1 MQTKELQLLNSNRCS
16 FLAAGFAVAAWA
28 PMIPYVKERFAL
40 DEHQLGLLLLC
51 VGIGSFISMPITGVL
66 AGRFGCKKLIYAS
79 VLLLA
84 FLIVA
89 ISVTSNLYLM
99 AVILLCFGFSAVIVD
114 VVSNINAALVEKELK
129 RGVMSGLHGLY
140 SVGGFCGSIIVTT
153 LLNTWLGI
161 VGSAI
166 FAAVFVVIFTFAG
179 GKHLFSSVGH
189 NESKD
194 NAITSKK
201 FIFPHYLVIIV
212 GLMCFV
218 MFMTE
223 GSVLD
228 WSGVF
233 LSSERGVDISMAGY
247 GYSAFAIAMTV
258 CRLTGDKIVM
268 KMGRRRVLLLGSL
281 CIFSGYCVVVY
292 CPMAI
297 ASLCGFALIG
307 VGASNIVPQLISY
320 IASRKEMP
328 MHLSVTW
335 VNAIG
340 FAGIL
345 CGPALIG
352 FLAKVISLEYTFLCL
367 ACAVVAVGLGC
378 FYLLA
383 PKRAD

>member
-1 MQTKELQLLNSNRCS
+1 MQTKDRQLLNSNRCS

-28 PMIPYVKERFAL
+28 PMIPFVKERFAL

-51 VGIGSFISMPITGVL
+51 VGIGSFISMPITGAL
-66 AGRFGCKKLIYAS
+66 AGRFGCKKLIYAA

-166 FAAVFVVIFTFAG
+166 FAAVFVVLFTFVG
-179 GKHLFSSVGH
+179 GKHLFSSVAH
-189 NESKD
+189 DENKEDPK
-194 NAITSKK
+194 AKK
-201 FIFPHYLVIIV
+201 FVFPHYLVILV

-247 GYSAFAIAMTV
+247 GYSAFAVAMTV
-258 CRLTGDKIVM
+258 CRLAGDAIVM
-268 KMGRRRVLLLGSL
+268 KMGRRRVLLLGAL
-281 CIFSGYCVVVY
+281 CISLGYCVVVF
-292 CPMAI
+292 CPYAA
-297 ASLCGFALIG
+297 ASLCGFALVG
-307 VGASNIVPQLISY
+307 VGASNIVPQLVSY

-345 CGPALIG
+345 CGPAFIG
-352 FLAKVISLEYTFLCL
+352 FLAKIISLEYTFLCL
-367 ACAVVAVGLGC
+367 AFAVIAVGLGS

-383 PKRAD
+383 PKRES

>member
-1 MQTKELQLLNSNRCS
+1 M
-16 FLAAGFAVAAWA
+16 
-28 PMIPYVKERFAL
+28 
-40 DEHQLGLLLLC
+40 
-51 VGIGSFISMPITGVL
+51 
-66 AGRFGCKKLIYAS
+66 
-79 VLLLA
+79 
-84 FLIVA
+84 
-89 ISVTSNLYLM
+89 
-99 AVILLCFGFSAVIVD
+99 
-114 VVSNINAALVEKELK
+114 
-129 RGVMSGLHGLY
+129 
-140 SVGGFCGSIIVTT
+140 
-153 LLNTWLGI
+153 
-161 VGSAI
+161 
-166 FAAVFVVIFTFAG
+166 
-179 GKHLFSSVGH
+179 
-189 NESKD
+189 
-194 NAITSKK
+194 
-201 FIFPHYLVIIV
+201 
-212 GLMCFV
+212 
-218 MFMTE
+218 
-223 GSVLD
+223 
-228 WSGVF
+228 F

-247 GYSAFAIAMTV
+247 GYSAFAVAMTV

-268 KMGRRRVLLLGSL
+268 KMGRRRVLLLGAL

-292 CPMAI
+292 CSMAI

-367 ACAVVAVGLGC
+367 ACAVVAVGLGS

>member
-1 MQTKELQLLNSNRCS
+1 MQTKDRQLLNSNRCA

-28 PMIPYVKERFAL
+28 PMIPFVKERFAL

-51 VGIGSFISMPITGVL
+51 VGIGSFISMPITGAL
-66 AGRFGCKKLIYAS
+66 AGRFGCKKLIYAA
-79 VLLLA
+79 VVLLA

-166 FAAVFVVIFTFAG
+166 FAAVFVVLFTFVG
-179 GKHLFSSVGH
+179 GKHLFSSVTH
-189 NESKD
+189 QENKEDTKV
-194 NAITSKK
+194 KK
-201 FIFPHYLVIIV
+201 FVFPHYLVIIV

-247 GYSAFAIAMTV
+247 GYSAFAVAMTV
-258 CRLTGDKIVM
+258 CRLTGDAIVM
-268 KMGRRRVLLLGSL
+268 KMGRRRVLLLGAL
-281 CIFSGYCVVVY
+281 CIFLGYCVVVF
-292 CPMAI
+292 CPFAV

-328 MHLSVTW
+328 VHLSVTC

-345 CGPALIG
+345 CGPAFIG
-352 FLAKVISLEYTFLCL
+352 FIAKIISLEYTFLCL
-367 ACAVVAVGLGC
+367 AFAVIAVGLGS

-383 PKRAD
+383 SKREN